1 MRAGVRLVDQT
12 GLATMTLVYVASSWR
27 NQIHP
32 EVVRSLRAHRHAVYD
47 YRQGAGTRH
56 DGDPLMADAADY
68 AAALEQPAAV
78 RAFKL
83 DYAAM
88 RAADTFVLVLPCG
101 RSAHLE
107 LGWAVGAGKRTAILI
122 DDPGTPELAW
132 RMVDKLTTSL
142 DDLLRWLA
150 APGDEVTRAFD
161 GYAPEHLH
169 ELFQGRRHDTG

>member
-1 MRAGVRLVDQT
+1 MTRRLI
-12 GLATMTLVYVASSWR
+12 YVASSWR

-32 EVVRSLRAHRHAVYD
+32 EVIGSLRAHGHAVYD
-47 YRQGAGTRH
+47 YRQGAVTRR
-56 DGDPLMADAADY
+56 DGDPLMAGAADY

-88 RAADTFVLVLPCG
+88 LAADTFVLLLPSG

-107 LGWAVGAGKRTAILI
+107 LGWAVGGAGKRTAILL
-122 DDPGTPELAW
+122 DHPGTPELAY
-132 RMVDKLTTSL
+132 RMVDMLTSSL

-150 APGDEVTRAFD
+150 APGDEVSRAFD
-161 GYAPEHLH
+161 GYTPEHLR
-169 ELFQGRRHDTG
+169 ELFQGRRCDTR